1 MNMVTDSIRLVP
13 MTDDMYRVFFKEYEN
28 DPDMCR
34 PGQAYEPFRYSEER
48 VSRYIL
54 RQKDRNRVPL
64 AILCGE
70 EIAGEIIL
78 KNIEPHACADLSI
91 TLKNDG
97 YKGRGIGTKAL
108 CDAVRYAFTELDLFE
123 LYADAL
129 KTNMRSRHVLEKTGF
144 LQIREDAEFVYYRIG
159 RNETN
164 QEERI

>member
-1 MNMVTDSIRLVP
+1 MVTDSIRLVP
-13 MTDDMYRVFFKEYEN
+13 MTDEMYRAFFREYEN
-28 DPDMCR
+28 DPDLCR
-34 PGQAYEPFRYSEER
+34 PGQSYEPFRYSEER
-48 VSRYIL
+48 VGSYVR
-54 RQKDRNRVPL
+54 RQKEPGRVPL

-70 EIAGEIIL
+70 DIAGEIIL

-108 CDAVRYAFTELDLFE
+108 CDAVRYAFTELDLCEVF
-123 LYADAL
+123 ANAL
-129 KTNMRSRHVLEKTGF
+129 KTNVRSRHVLEKTGF
-144 LQIREDAEFVYYRIG
+144 LQTGEDKEFVYYRIG